1 MWFYPPCL
9 LTEFNICLVIIILL
23 FSPVFLF
30 VFMLLAVRM
39 TFSFSGSFSYF
50 FCVFL
55 PVKNSLFLDNY
66 LYLCRHY

>member
-9 LTEFNICLVIIILL
+9 LTEFNICLVIIILV

-30 VFMLLAVRM
+30 
-39 TFSFSGSFSYF
+39 

-55 PVKNSLFLDNY
+55 RVKNSLFLDNY

>member
-9 LTEFNICLVIIILL
+9 LTEFNIYLIIIILV

-30 VFMLLAVRM
+30 VFSPVFL
-39 TFSFSGSFSYF
+39 F

-55 PVKNSLFLDNY
+55 PIKNSLFLDNY